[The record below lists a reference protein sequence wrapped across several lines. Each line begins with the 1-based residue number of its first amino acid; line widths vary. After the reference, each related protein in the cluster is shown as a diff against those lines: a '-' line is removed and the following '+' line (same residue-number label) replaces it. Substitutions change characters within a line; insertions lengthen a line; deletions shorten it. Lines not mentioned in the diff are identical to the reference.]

1 MKRRRRGRREKGERR
16 RENPYPYPN
25 ALFTSTDLLLPRN
38 HLLVINL
45 HYASF
50 LLPPPLSPTIL
61 QPPPSSGRGIE
72 LPVSQEAGK
81 VSVIV
86 YYSSNGKAPQ
96 TSSSSTT
103 AATLHPLLPSPT
115 FIFLLDV
122 YVIVLRLLSKLLII
136 ASSASRYVSISGY
149 PTIADFR
156 GGVDS
161 KVNGIIRIITNNW
174 KARAATVFVS
184 LP

>member
-1 MKRRRRGRREKGERR
+1 MKLKRRRRGRREKGKRR

-103 AATLHPLLPSPT
+103 AATLLPLPHVHLPPRCLCNRLT
-115 FIFLLDV
+115 LAEQAPN
-122 YVIVLRLLSKLLII
+122 YRELRLEI
-136 ASSASRYVSISGY
+136 RFHFGISNHRG
-149 PTIADFR
+149 FSGR
-156 GGVDS
+156 GGLKGERD
-161 KVNGIIRIITNNW
+161 N
-174 KARAATVFVS
+174 
-184 LP
+184 